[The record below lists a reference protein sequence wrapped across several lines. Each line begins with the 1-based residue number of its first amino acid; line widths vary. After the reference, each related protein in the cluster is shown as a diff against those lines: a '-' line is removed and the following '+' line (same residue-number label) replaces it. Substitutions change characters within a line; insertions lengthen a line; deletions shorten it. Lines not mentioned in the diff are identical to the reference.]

1 MLELYSTALYCTV
14 LTVLGTY
21 DFNLKGENYTNF
33 GPGLDLASLS
43 LAAVVMLFC
52 MVVYLRY
59 AGVYGYRRKYC
70 REGLRNFH
78 SLEEEGKG
86 TFANRRRDR
95 RKASHLIS
103 TATNSTKFDNLAIV

>member
-1 MLELYSTALYCTV
+1 MLECMGTGESTV
-14 LTVLGTY
+14 GKV
-21 DFNLKGENYTNF
+21 
-33 GPGLDLASLS
+33 
-43 LAAVVMLFC
+43 
-52 MVVYLRY
+52 
-59 AGVYGYRRKYC
+59 
-70 REGLRNFH
+70 LRNFH